1 MGAAR
6 ELLQRMVD
14 RDDVD
19 FELRDIDERI
29 LDLLKEGRCTRQYLA
44 TELDVTGEYIY
55 QRVDILIKLGI
66 VEKIHDGFY
75 RLNTND
81 EK

>member
-1 MGAAR
+1 MATA
-6 ELLQRMVD
+6 EQLVALVAD
-14 RDDVD
+14 RDDID

-29 LDLLKEGRCTRQYLA
+29 LDLLEEGRCTRQYLA

-55 QRVDILIKLGI
+55 QRVDLLIKLGL

-75 RLNTND
+75 KLSD
-81 EK
+81 EP